1 MAVQTRQP
9 WTGGNQMI
17 KVLNRALLLCCFL
30 APSIGAQEK
39 YLASYAGFAGF
50 QAPLWAA
57 YDFGFL
63 AKHGVSLDLVMIP
76 GSARGAQ
83 ALLGGS
89 IQFGQIDGTALIA
102 AINHGADLVFVASS
116 LNRFPFSLVTQ
127 KSIRQPKDLVGK
139 KIGIVSLGGA
149 HEVSLILALREWSI
163 PRQSVTL
170 LASGP
175 AANRLIGLSAGALD
189 ATLLAPPETGEAA
202 RMGLPTLA
210 HMTDLKAAYF
220 PMNAIATRR
229 SFLEKNRE
237 LVKRFL
243 QAYAEGIHQFMTNKE
258 RGIAMLTQRMKQRN
272 PAVVEETYQYFAS
285 TFSSPP
291 RMSHEG
297 MRAAID
303 MLQQRSPETK
313 FDTSIGRYVDER
325 LLDELEKEGFFKR
338 MGAKS

>member
-1 MAVQTRQP
+1 
-9 WTGGNQMI
+9 MI
-17 KVLNRALLLCCFL
+17 RAIRLMLLLIFPAL
-30 APSIGAQEK
+30 PATLTAQEK
-39 YLASYAGFAGF
+39 YIASYAGFAGF

-57 YDFGFL
+57 KDFGFL
-63 AKHGVSLDLVMIP
+63 AKYGVNVDLVMIP

-83 ALLGGS
+83 AMLGGS
-89 IQFGQIDGTALIA
+89 IHFGQIDGTALIS
-102 AINHGADLVFVASS
+102 AINQGADLVFVASS
-116 LNRFPFSLVTQ
+116 LNKFPFSLVTQ
-127 KSIRQPKDLVGK
+127 KNIRQPKDLIGK
-139 KIGIVSLGGA
+139 KLGIVAFGGA
-149 HEVSLILALREWSI
+149 HEVSMILALKEWNI

-175 AANRLIGLSAGALD
+175 AANRLLALSSGALD

-210 HMTDLKAAYF
+210 HMTELKAAHF

-229 SFLEKNRE
+229 SFLEKNRDTI
-237 LVKRFL
+237 KRFL
-243 QAYAEGIHQFMTNKE
+243 QAYAEGIHQFMSNKE
-258 RGIAMLTQRMKQRN
+258 KGLALLTQRMKQKN

-303 MLQQRSPETK
+303 MLQQRSPEIK
-313 FDTSIGRYVDER
+313 FDTNITKYVDER
-325 LLDELEKEGFFKR
+325 LMDELEKEGFFKR
-338 MGAKS
+338 MSGKN

>member
-1 MAVQTRQP
+1 LRIP
-9 WTGGNQMI
+9 S
-17 KVLNRALLLCCFL
+17 ALILFLSCLLCS
-30 APSIGAQEK
+30 PVTAQEK
-39 YLASYAGFAGF
+39 YTASYAGFAGF
-50 QAPLWAA
+50 QAPLWSAK
-57 YDFGFL
+57 DFGFL
-63 AKHGVSLDLVMIP
+63 AKYGVNTDLVMIP

-89 IQFGQIDGTALIA
+89 INFGQIDGTALIS
-102 AINHGADLVFVASS
+102 AINQGADLVFIASS

-127 KSIRQPKDLVGK
+127 KNIRQPKDLMGK
-139 KIGIVSLGGA
+139 KVGIVSLGGA
-149 HEVSLILALREWSI
+149 HEVSLILALKEWNI

-175 AANRLIGLSAGALD
+175 AANRLVALSTGALD

-210 HMTDLKAAYF
+210 HMTELKAAYF

-229 SFLEKNRE
+229 SFMDKNRDP
-237 LVKRFL
+237 VKRFL
-243 QAYAEGIHQFMTNKE
+243 QAYAEGIHEFMTNREKSL
-258 RGIAMLTQRMKQRN
+258 AMLTQRMKQKN
-272 PAVVEETYQYFAS
+272 PAVVNETYQYFAS

-303 MLQQRSPETK
+303 MLAQRSPEIK
-313 FDTSIGRYVDER
+313 FDTDIGKYVDET
-325 LLDELEKEGFFKR
+325 LLNELDHEGFLKR
-338 MGAKS
+338 LTVNK

>member
-1 MAVQTRQP
+1 
-9 WTGGNQMI
+9 
-17 KVLNRALLLCCFL
+17 LLLCCSL
-30 APSIGAQEK
+30 ARSLGAQEK

-50 QAPLWAA
+50 QAPLWASH
-57 YDFGFL
+57 DFGLL
-63 AKHGVSLDLVMIP
+63 AKHAVSLDLVMIP

-102 AINHGADLVFVASS
+102 AINQGADLVFVASS

-149 HEVSLILALREWSI
+149 HEVSLILALREWNI
-163 PRQSVTL
+163 PRQAVTL

-210 HMTDLKAAYF
+210 HMTELKAAYF

-229 SFLEKNRE
+229 SFLEKNRDV
-237 LVKRFL
+237 VKRFL
-243 QAYAEGIHQFMTNKE
+243 QSYAEGTHQFMTNKE
-258 RGIAMLTQRMKQRN
+258 RGVAMLTQRMKQRN

-313 FDTSIGRYVDER
+313 FDTNIGRYVDER

>member
-1 MAVQTRQP
+1 MKRRQL
-9 WTGGNQMI
+9 TI
-17 KVLNRALLLCCFL
+17 TLVARALLLCCSL
-30 APSIGAQEK
+30 ARSVGAQEK

-57 YDFGFL
+57 HDFGFL
-63 AKHGVSLDLVMIP
+63 AKHGVNLDLVMIP

-89 IQFGQIDGTALIA
+89 IHFGQIDGTALIA
-102 AINHGADLVFVASS
+102 AINQGADLVFVASS

-127 KSIRQPKDLVGK
+127 KSIRQPKDLAGK

-149 HEVSLILALREWSI
+149 HEVSLILALRDWNI

-210 HMTDLKAAYF
+210 HMTELKAAYF

-229 SFLEKNRE
+229 SFLEKNRDV
-237 LVKRFL
+237 VKRFL
-243 QAYAEGIHQFMTNKE
+243 QSYAEGIHQFMTNKE

-272 PAVVEETYQYFAS
+272 PAVVEETYQYFAA

-313 FDTSIGRYVDER
+313 LDINVGKYVDER

>member
-1 MAVQTRQP
+1 
-9 WTGGNQMI
+9 MI
-17 KVLNRALLLCCFL
+17 KLWNRALLLCCLL
-30 APSIGAQEK
+30 ASSIGAQEK

-57 YDFGFL
+57 HDFGFL
-63 AKHGVSLDLVMIP
+63 TKHGVNLDLVMIP

-102 AINHGADLVFVASS
+102 AINQGADLVFVASS

-127 KSIRQPKDLVGK
+127 KSIRHPKDLVGK

-149 HEVSLILALREWSI
+149 HEVSLILALREWNI

-210 HMTDLKAAYF
+210 HMTELKAAYF

-229 SFLEKNRE
+229 SFLEKNRDV
-237 LVKRFL
+237 VKRFL
-243 QAYAEGIHQFMTNKE
+243 QAYSEGIHQFMGNKE
-258 RGIAMLTQRMKQRN
+258 KGIAMLTQRMKQRN

-313 FDTSIGRYVDER
+313 FDTHIGKYVDER

-338 MGAKS
+338 LGVKS